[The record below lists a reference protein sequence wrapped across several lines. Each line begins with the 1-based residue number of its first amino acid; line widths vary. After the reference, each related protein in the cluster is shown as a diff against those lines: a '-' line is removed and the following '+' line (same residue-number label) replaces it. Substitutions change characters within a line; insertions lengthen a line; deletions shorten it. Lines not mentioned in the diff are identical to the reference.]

1 MSDRIGE
8 RGAGT
13 ATRSLRV
20 PCAAILA
27 LVAINS
33 GCQRDPG
40 RDRPPLA
47 DPLKSTGAAPA
58 PSTDI
63 IPLDQVAKSQAAAV
77 SQRVANTDITITYS
91 RPVARGRALFGAL
104 VPYNEVWDPG
114 ADQAT
119 AIALSRDT
127 HINTAPLAAG
137 KYSLW
142 AIPRPDTWTLIFSKA
157 ADVYH
162 TPYPGEA
169 QDALRLDVRPEPG
182 PHLEA
187 LTFYF
192 PTVDGKDATLR
203 LHWGETMVP
212 LSIRVP

>member
-1 MSDRIGE
+1 MRI
-8 RGAGT
+8 
-13 ATRSLRV
+13 
-20 PCAAILA
+20 AIIVA
-27 LVAINS
+27 LITIAS
-33 GCQRDPG
+33 ACQRDPVH
-40 RDRPPLA
+40 DPTTA
-47 DPLKSTGAAPA
+47 DSPKSTGAAPA
-58 PSTDI
+58 ASTDI
-63 IPLDQVAKSQAAAV
+63 IPPEQVAKSQLAGV

-104 VPYNEVWDPG
+104 VPYNEVWNPG

-119 AIALSRDT
+119 AIAFSRDVQV
-127 HINTAPLAAG
+127 NAAPLAAG

-142 AIPRPDTWTLIFSKA
+142 SIPRPETWTMIFSKA

-182 PHLEA
+182 PHMEA

-192 PTVDGKDATLR
+192 PTVEGKDATLR

>member
-1 MSDRIGE
+1 MRI
-8 RGAGT
+8 A
-13 ATRSLRV
+13 V
-20 PCAAILA
+20 IVA
-27 LVAINS
+27 LVAITS
-33 GCQRDPG
+33 ACQRDPG
-40 RDRPPLA
+40 RDRRAA
-47 DPLKSTGAAPA
+47 DPVNAAGAAPA
-58 PSTDI
+58 QSTEI
-63 IPLDQVAKSQAAAV
+63 IPLDQVAKSQAATV

-104 VPYNEVWDPG
+104 VPYDEVWNPG

-119 AIALSRDT
+119 AIAFSRDVQV
-127 HINTAPLAAG
+127 NAAPLAAG

-142 AIPRPDTWTLIFSKA
+142 VIPRPETWTVIFSKA

-169 QDALRLDVRPEPG
+169 QDALRLDVRPGPG
-182 PHLEA
+182 PHMET

-203 LHWGETMVP
+203 LHWGETMMP

>member
-1 MSDRIGE
+1 MQADPMRIG
-8 RGAGT
+8 
-13 ATRSLRV
+13 V
-20 PCAAILA
+20 V
-27 LVAINS
+27 VAIA
-33 GCQRDPG
+33 CITAACHRDPKS
-40 RDRPPLA
+40 DVRPMP
-47 DPLKSTGAAPA
+47 DPLENSRPAAA
-58 PSTDI
+58 STDI
-63 IPLDQVAKSQAAAV
+63 LPLDQVAKSQAAAV
-77 SQRVANTDITITYS
+77 SQRIANTEITITYS

-119 AIALSRDT
+119 AIAVTRDVR
-127 HINTAPLAAG
+127 INTAPLAAG

-142 AIPRPDTWTLIFSKA
+142 AIPRPDTWTVIFSKA

-169 QDALRLDVRPEPG
+169 QDALRLDVRPEQG
-182 PHLEA
+182 PHMEA

-192 PTVDGKDATLR
+192 PGVEGKDATLR

>member
-1 MSDRIGE
+1 MLVQPMRI
-8 RGAGT
+8 AVVVV
-13 ATRSLRV
+13 L
-20 PCAAILA
+20 AAITSA
-27 LVAINS
+27 
-33 GCQRDPG
+33 CQRDPG
-40 RDRPPLA
+40 PDSRPDA
-47 DPLKSTGAAPA
+47 DPRKAVGAAPA
-58 PSTDI
+58 PSTEI

-77 SQRVANTDITITYS
+77 SQRVANTDISITYS

-119 AIALSRDT
+119 AIALSRDVQ
-127 HINTAPLAAG
+127 INAARLAAG

-142 AIPRPDTWTLIFSKA
+142 AIPRPDTWTMIFSKA

-169 QDALRLDVRPEPG
+169 QDALRLDVRPEQG
-182 PHLEA
+182 PHMEA

>member
-1 MSDRIGE
+1 MRFL
-8 RGAGT
+8 
-13 ATRSLRV
+13 ATL
-20 PCAAILA
+20 AAIVLA
-27 LVAINS
+27 A

-40 RDRPPLA
+40 RDGKPPA
-47 DPLKSTGAAPA
+47 AAPQA
-58 PSTDI
+58 DGRATTTPPTAI
-63 IPLDQVAKSQAAAV
+63 VPLDQVAKSQAASV

-104 VPYNEVWDPG
+104 IPYNEVWDPG

-119 AIALSRDT
+119 AIAFTRDVQIDG
-127 HINTAPLAAG
+127 HPLPGG

-142 AIPRPDTWTLIFSKA
+142 AIPRPDTWTIVFSNA

-169 QDALRLDVRPEPG
+169 KDALRFDVRPEKG
-182 PHLEA
+182 PHMEV

-192 PTVDGKDATLR
+192 PTVEGKEAVLR
-203 LHWGETMVP
+203 LHWGEVMVP

>member
-1 MSDRIGE
+1 MRI
-8 RGAGT
+8 
-13 ATRSLRV
+13 
-20 PCAAILA
+20 AAIVA
-27 LVAINS
+27 LVTIAS
-33 GCQRDPG
+33 ACHRDPAQ
-40 RDRPPLA
+40 DRRPTA
-47 DPLKSTGAAPA
+47 DPVKSTAAAPA
-58 PSTDI
+58 ASSEVL
-63 IPLDQVAKSQAAAV
+63 PLDQVPKSQAAAV

-104 VPYNEVWDPG
+104 VPYNEVWNPG

-119 AIALSRDT
+119 AIALSRDVQ
-127 HINTAPLAAG
+127 INAARLTAG

-142 AIPRPDTWTLIFSKA
+142 AIPRPDTWTMIFSRA

-169 QDALRLDVRPEPG
+169 QDALRLDVRPEEG
-182 PHLEA
+182 PHMEA

-192 PTVDGKDATLR
+192 PTVEGKDATLR
-203 LHWGETMVP
+203 LHWGDTMVS